1 MKMILTLYNVILKLL
16 LNSKVSFR
24 RSPRLRNLV
33 ALRVKISPF
42 GRNDKKLFIRQPIAV
57 SNFRMVINPSL
68 KFILLFVFFFILFP
82 LTITNAQFKLPKY
95 EVVTL
100 DNGLT
105 IYLMEKKD
113 VPIISFSAVFDAG
126 AVRDGSQNG
135 LASFTIE
142 ALKFG
147 TANYTKTQIDSIFNF
162 YGSSLNSYAR
172 LDYSALYTQFM
183 KDDLEKLLP
192 VIKDV
197 ITNPTFPEEEIVKR
211 KQRWVAE
218 LDQAKESPRQVVGA
232 YYNKFL
238 FADSPYGNPVD
249 GIKKT
254 IELIDRKQILSF
266 YSANI
271 RSENC
276 AIAVVGDFDSDK
288 MKSELT
294 KQFVQWKTTTSRLIN
309 DSRFVGKEL
318 KESAVYLINKD
329 NATETTFMIGGF
341 GVPMSN
347 QDQIQ
352 IDVINTILGGRFTS
366 WLNDEL
372 RVNAGYTYG
381 ARSRFAS
388 YKNAGSF
395 YISTFTA
402 TKNTEPAIDLA
413 LKTYNRLFEKG
424 IDEATLKSAKN
435 FVKGQF
441 PPGYETAGSLA
452 GFLTQ
457 KYIYGLEDAYIN
469 DFEKAVDAM
478 TVESAN
484 EIIKK
489 YFPKDNLQFVLIGK
503 ADDIRNIAK
512 KYGKVIEK
520 NISEDGF

>member
-1 MKMILTLYNVILKLL
+1 MSAWMCGCMQSCKYAIVFSLILVS
-16 LNSKVSFR
+16 LNY
-24 RSPRLRNLV
+24 
-33 ALRVKISPF
+33 
-42 GRNDKKLFIRQPIAV
+42 
-57 SNFRMVINPSL
+57 
-68 KFILLFVFFFILFP
+68 
-82 LTITNAQFKLPKY
+82 AQFKLPKY
-95 EVVTL
+95 DVVTL

-126 AVRDGSQNG
+126 AIKDGDAKG
-135 LASFTIE
+135 LSSFTAE

-147 TANYTKTQIDSIFNF
+147 TKNYNKDQIDSIFNF
-162 YGSSLNSYAR
+162 YGSSLNTYAR
-172 LDYSALYTQFM
+172 LDYSGLYTEFM
-183 KDDLEKLLP
+183 KDDLSKLLP

-218 LDQAKESPRQVVGA
+218 LDQAKESPRQVIGT

-238 FADSPYGNPVD
+238 FGDYQYGNPVD
-249 GIKKT
+249 GTKNIIEKFNKKH
-254 IELIDRKQILSF
+254 IVDFHKSGYRP
-266 YSANI
+266 
-271 RSENC
+271 ENSVV
-276 AIAVVGDFDSDK
+276 AIVGDFNLVE
-288 MKSELT
+288 MKSILT
-294 KQFVQWKTTTSRLIN
+294 KLFSDWMPDQIMVVKDVRLGKKNFDQLNESR
-309 DSRFVGKEL
+309 
-318 KESAVYLINKD
+318 VYLINKD

-347 QDQIQ
+347 QEQIQ
-352 IDVINTILGGRFTS
+352 IEVINTILGGRFTS

-388 YKNAGSF
+388 YKTAGTF

-402 TKNTEPAIDLA
+402 TKNTAPAIDLA
-413 LKTYNRLFEKG
+413 IKTYNRLFEKG

-435 FVKGQF
+435 YVKGQF

-457 KYIYGLEDAYIN
+457 KYIYGLEDSYIN
-469 DFEKAVDAM
+469 DFEKAVDGM

-503 ADDIRNIAK
+503 ADDIREIAK

-520 NISEDGF
+520 NINEDGF

>member
-1 MKMILTLYNVILKLL
+1 MK
-16 LNSKVSFR
+16 
-24 RSPRLRNLV
+24 
-33 ALRVKISPF
+33 
-42 GRNDKKLFIRQPIAV
+42 
-57 SNFRMVINPSL
+57 
-68 KFILLFVFFFILFP
+68 KFLSIILFCII
-82 LTITNAQFKLPKY
+82 LVSVISAQFKLPKY

-100 DNGLT
+100 DNGMT

-113 VPIISFSAVFDAG
+113 VPIISFSVLFDAG
-126 AVRDGSQNG
+126 TIKDGEAKG
-135 LASFTIE
+135 LSSFTAE

-147 TANYTKTQIDSIFNF
+147 TKNYNKDQIDSIFNF
-162 YGSSLNSYAR
+162 YGSSLNTYAR
-172 LDYSALYTQFM
+172 LDYSGLYSEFM
-183 KDDLEKLLP
+183 KDDLDKLLP

-197 ITNPTFPEEEIVKR
+197 IANPTFPEEEIIKR

-218 LDQAKESPRQVVGA
+218 LDQAKESPRQVISA
-232 YYNKFL
+232 YYNNFL
-238 FADSPYGNPVD
+238 FTDSPYGNPVN

-254 IELIDRKQILSF
+254 IEVIDRQAIASF
-266 YSANI
+266 YLDNV

-294 KQFVQWKTTTSRLIN
+294 NQLGSWIITTPRLIN
-309 DSRFVGKEL
+309 DLRFTNNDL
-318 KESAVYLINKD
+318 KEPGVYLINKD

-347 QDQIQ
+347 KDQIQ

-388 YKNAGSF
+388 YKTAGAF

-413 LKTYNRLFEKG
+413 IKTYNRLFEKG

-435 FVKGQF
+435 YVKGQF
-441 PPGYETAGSLA
+441 PPDYETAGSLA

-457 KYIYGLEDAYIN
+457 KYIYGLEDSYIN
-469 DFEKAVDAM
+469 DFEKTVDGM

-503 ADDIRNIAK
+503 ADEIRNIAK

-520 NISEDGF
+520 SIDEDGF

>member
-1 MKMILTLYNVILKLL
+1 MKKFLTYASVM
-16 LNSKVSFR
+16 LNSFR
-24 RSPRLRNLV
+24 HLLV
-33 ALRVKISPF
+33 AAIFSF
-42 GRNDKKLFIRQPIAV
+42 LFLS
-57 SNFRMVINPSL
+57 SNS
-68 KFILLFVFFFILFP
+68 
-82 LTITNAQFKLPKY
+82 NAQFKLPKY
-95 EVVTL
+95 EIVTL

-113 VPIISFSAVFDAG
+113 VPIISFSVLFDAG
-126 AVRDGSQNG
+126 AIKDGETKG
-135 LASFTIE
+135 LSSFTAE

-147 TANYTKTQIDSIFNF
+147 TKNYSKDQIDSIFNF
-162 YGSSLNSYAR
+162 YGSSLNTYAR
-172 LDYSALYTQFM
+172 LDYSGLYTEFM
-183 KDDLEKLLP
+183 KNDLDKLLP
-192 VIKDV
+192 VIKDI
-197 ITNPTFPEEEIVKR
+197 ITNPTFPEDEIIKR

-218 LDQAKESPRQVVGA
+218 LDQAKESPRQVIGA
-232 YYNKFL
+232 YYNNFL
-238 FADSPYGNPVD
+238 FTDSPYGNPVD

-254 IELIDRKQILSF
+254 IEAVDRNAISSF
-266 YSANI
+266 YLDNV

-294 KQFVQWKTTTSRLIN
+294 NELGSWKVTTPRLIN
-309 DSRFVGKEL
+309 DLKFTNKNL
-318 KESAVYLINKD
+318 KEPAVYLINKD

-347 QDQIQ
+347 QEQIQ

-388 YKNAGSF
+388 YKTAGTF

-413 LKTYNRLFEKG
+413 IKTYNRLFEKG

-435 FVKGQF
+435 YVKGQF
-441 PPGYETAGSLA
+441 PPEYETAGSLA

-457 KYIYGLEDAYIN
+457 KYIYGLEDSYIN
-469 DFEKAVDAM
+469 DFEKTVDGM
-478 TVESAN
+478 TLESAN

-489 YFPKDNLQFVLIGK
+489 YFPKDNLQYVLVGK
-503 ADDIRNIAK
+503 GDEIRNIAK

>member
-1 MKMILTLYNVILKLL
+1 M
-16 LNSKVSFR
+16 
-24 RSPRLRNLV
+24 
-33 ALRVKISPF
+33 
-42 GRNDKKLFIRQPIAV
+42 KKLV
-57 SNFRMVINPSL
+57 L
-68 KFILLFVFFFILFP
+68 TILFSFV
-82 LTITNAQFKLPKY
+82 LVSITCAQFKLPNY

-113 VPIISFSAVFDAG
+113 VPIISFSAAFDAG
-126 AVRDGSQNG
+126 VIRDGAQNG
-135 LASFTIE
+135 LASFTAE

-147 TANYTKTQIDSIFNF
+147 TKNYTKNQIDSIFNF
-162 YGSSLNSYAR
+162 YGSSLNTYAR
-172 LDYSALYTQFM
+172 LDYSGLYTQFM
-183 KDDLEKLLP
+183 RNDLDKLLP

-197 ITNPTFPEEEIVKR
+197 ITNPTFPEEEITKR
-211 KQRWVAE
+211 KQRWIAE
-218 LDQAKESPRQVVGA
+218 LDQAKESPRQVIGA

-254 IELIDRKQILSF
+254 IEQMGRVQISDF
-266 YSANI
+266 YLKNI
-271 RSENC
+271 RSESC
-276 AIAVVGDFDSDK
+276 AVAVVGDFDSDK
-288 MKSELT
+288 MKSEL
-294 KQFVQWKTTTSRLIN
+294 KKLFSDWRVSVPRLID
-309 DSRFVGKEL
+309 DSRFTKQDL
-318 KESAVYLINKD
+318 IESGVYLINKD

-347 QDQIQ
+347 KDQVQ

-388 YKNAGSF
+388 YKTAGTF

-413 LKTYNRLFEKG
+413 IKTYNKLFKNG
-424 IDEATLKSAKN
+424 IDEATLTSAKN
-435 FVKGQF
+435 YVKGQF
-441 PPGYETAGSLA
+441 PPEYETAGSLA

-457 KYIYGLEDAYIN
+457 KYIYGIEDSYIN
-469 DFEKAVDAM
+469 DFEKTVDGM
-478 TVESAN
+478 TVDGAN

-503 ADDIRNIAK
+503 ADDIREIAK

>member
-1 MKMILTLYNVILKLL
+1 MKKFLTYASVM
-16 LNSKVSFR
+16 LNSFR
-24 RSPRLRNLV
+24 HFLV
-33 ALRVKISPF
+33 AAIFSF
-42 GRNDKKLFIRQPIAV
+42 LFLL
-57 SNFRMVINPSL
+57 SNS
-68 KFILLFVFFFILFP
+68 
-82 LTITNAQFKLPKY
+82 NAQFKLPKY
-95 EVVTL
+95 EIVTL

-113 VPIISFSAVFDAG
+113 VPIISFSVLFDAG
-126 AVRDGSQNG
+126 AIKDGETKG
-135 LASFTIE
+135 LSSFTAE

-147 TANYTKTQIDSIFNF
+147 TKNYSKDQIDSIFNF
-162 YGSSLNSYAR
+162 YGSSLNTYAR
-172 LDYSALYTQFM
+172 LDYSGLYTEFM
-183 KDDLEKLLP
+183 KNDLDKLLP
-192 VIKDV
+192 VIKDI
-197 ITNPTFPEEEIVKR
+197 ITNPTFPEEEIIKR

-218 LDQAKESPRQVVGA
+218 LDQAKESPRQVIGA
-232 YYNKFL
+232 YYNNFL
-238 FADSPYGNPVD
+238 FTDSPYGNPVD

-254 IELIDRKQILSF
+254 IEAVDRKAISSF
-266 YSANI
+266 YLDNV

-294 KQFVQWKTTTSRLIN
+294 NELGSWKVTTPRLIN
-309 DSRFVGKEL
+309 DLKFTNKNL
-318 KESAVYLINKD
+318 KEPAVYLINKD

-347 QDQIQ
+347 QEQIQ

-388 YKNAGSF
+388 YKTAGTF

-413 LKTYNRLFEKG
+413 IKTYNKLFEKG

-435 FVKGQF
+435 YVKGQF
-441 PPGYETAGSLA
+441 PPEYETAGSLA

-457 KYIYGLEDAYIN
+457 KYIYGLEDSYIN
-469 DFEKAVDAM
+469 DFEKTVDGM

-503 ADDIRNIAK
+503 GDDIRNIAK

>member
-1 MKMILTLYNVILKLL
+1 
-16 LNSKVSFR
+16 
-24 RSPRLRNLV
+24 
-33 ALRVKISPF
+33 
-42 GRNDKKLFIRQPIAV
+42 
-57 SNFRMVINPSL
+57 
-68 KFILLFVFFFILFP
+68 
-82 LTITNAQFKLPKY
+82 
-95 EVVTL
+95 
-100 DNGLT
+100 
-105 IYLMEKKD
+105 MEKKD
-113 VPIISFSAVFDAG
+113 VPIVSFSAVFDAG
-126 AVRDGSQNG
+126 AIKDGEKNG
-135 LASFTIE
+135 LASFTAE

-147 TANYTKTQIDSIFNF
+147 TKNYLKNQIDSIFNF
-162 YGSSLNSYAR
+162 YGSSLSTYAR
-172 LDYSALYTQFM
+172 LDYSGMYTQFM
-183 KDDLEKLLP
+183 KDDIDKLLP
-192 VIKDV
+192 IIQDV
-197 ITNPTFPEEEIVKR
+197 ITNPVFPEDEIAKR
-211 KQRWVAE
+211 KQRWIAE
-218 LDQAKESPRQVVGA
+218 LDQAKESPRQVIGA
-232 YYNKFL
+232 YYNNFL
-238 FADSPYGNPVD
+238 FTDSPYGNPVN

-254 IELIDRKQILSF
+254 IEEIDRKAIASF
-266 YSANI
+266 YLDNV

-294 KQFVQWKTTTSRLIN
+294 KQLGSWIITTPKLIN
-309 DSRFVGKEL
+309 DLRFTNKDL

-347 QDQIQ
+347 KDQIQ

-388 YKNAGSF
+388 YKTSGSF

-402 TKNTEPAIDLA
+402 TKNTEPAVDLA

-435 FVKGQF
+435 YVKGQF
-441 PPGYETAGSLA
+441 PPGYETNGSLA

-457 KYIYGLEDAYIN
+457 KYIYGLEDSYIN
-469 DFEKAVDAM
+469 DFENAVDGM
-478 TVESAN
+478 TTEKAN
-484 EIIKK
+484 EIIKT

-503 ADDIRNIAK
+503 ANDIREIAK

-520 NISEDGF
+520 NINEDGF